1 MPSWFRNGLAL
12 TAALALAT
20 VITLAGSTSGQAA
33 EEPKHVLML
42 HSFGPRFK
50 PWTDHARVIRSQIR
64 RNMQGAV
71 DFHDHSLLE
80 ARYVD
85 AELEEPCV
93 DYLSALYASKL
104 PDLIITVGAPAA
116 SFVQRHRPRLF
127 PGVPLLLT
135 AASQRRVEMVSL
147 TANDAVVGVR
157 NDHRAALENILR
169 VLPGT
174 KTIQIV
180 SGVSPVET

>member
-1 MPSWFRNGLAL
+1 
-12 TAALALAT
+12 
-20 VITLAGSTSGQAA
+20 
-33 EEPKHVLML
+33 
-42 HSFGPRFK
+42 
-50 PWTDHARVIRSQIR
+50 
-64 RNMQGAV
+64 MQGAV

-127 PGVPLLLT
+127 PGVPLLSMGT
-135 AASQRRVEMVSL
+135 EVSAIVGFQNSRVGGF
-147 TANDAVVGVR
+147 VGYR
-157 NDHRAALENILR
+157 
-169 VLPGT
+169 
-174 KTIQIV
+174 
-180 SGVSPVET
+180 